1 MIQPLFAFQDYS
13 SLYLV
18 KSFIDGVTLEEVLNH
33 HTLNEDEAKYIVLGL
48 INIIEKSHQQK
59 FAIT

>member
-18 KSFIDGVTLEEVLNH
+18 NH
-33 HTLNEDEAKYIVLGL
+33 YI
-48 INIIEKSHQQK
+48 
-59 FAIT
+59 